1 MKERNNNHYHRD
13 TKNKIIK
20 EYYEQLY
27 VNKLDNLE
35 EMDKFLVTNNLS
47 RLNQEEIDSL
57 QPQICRWH
65 HPYGRKRRETK
76 QLLVESEKGE
86 GKGLA

>member
-27 VNKLDNLE
+27 VNN
-35 EMDKFLVTNNLS
+35 
-47 RLNQEEIDSL
+47 DSL
-57 QPQICRWH
+57 QEMDNFL
-65 HPYGRKRRETK
+65 ETAHQNK
-76 QLLVESEKGE
+76 TEELI
-86 GKGLA
+86 